1 MLSEWPGSSTV
12 RLSGMLT
19 RVAADFIVIIH
30 FGFIVFVVLGG
41 LLVFRW
47 PKLMWLHLPA
57 VAWGVVIEFYGFI
70 CPLTPLENRLRIAA
84 GEGGYSGGF
93 IDQYLIPVVYPDGLN
108 RPIQIALG
116 VLVFLINLVV
126 YGIVVAKRKRN
137 KENA

>member
-1 MLSEWPGSSTV
+1 
-12 RLSGMLT
+12 MLT

-30 FGFIVFVVLGG
+30 FGFIVFIVLGG

-57 VAWGVVIEFYGFI
+57 VAWGVVIEFAGFI

-84 GEGGYSGGF
+84 GESGYSSGF

-108 RPIQIALG
+108 RPTQIALG
-116 VLVFLINLVV
+116 VLVISINLVL
-126 YGIVVAKRKRN
+126 YGVVVAKRKRN

>member
-1 MLSEWPGSSTV
+1 
-12 RLSGMLT
+12 MLT
-19 RVAADFIVIIH
+19 RVVADFIIIIH
-30 FGFIVFVVLGG
+30 FGFIVFIVLGG

-57 VAWGVVIEFYGFI
+57 VAWGVVIELAGFI

-84 GEGGYSGGF
+84 GESGYSSGF

-108 RPIQIALG
+108 RPTQIALG
-116 VLVFLINLVV
+116 ALVISINLVL
-126 YGIVVAKRKRN
+126 YGVVVAKRKRN

>member
-1 MLSEWPGSSTV
+1 
-12 RLSGMLT
+12 MLT

-30 FGFIVFVVLGG
+30 FGFIVFIVLGG

-57 VAWGVVIEFYGFI
+57 VAWGVVIEFAGFI

-84 GEGGYSGGF
+84 GESGYSSRF
-93 IDQYLIPVVYPDGLN
+93 IDKYLIPVVYPDGLDG
-108 RPIQIALG
+108 PTQIALG
-116 VLVFLINLVV
+116 VLVISINLVL
-126 YGIVVAKRKRN
+126 YGVVVAKRKRN

>member
-1 MLSEWPGSSTV
+1 
-12 RLSGMLT
+12 MLT

-57 VAWGVVIEFYGFI
+57 VAWGVVIEFARFI

-84 GEGGYSGGF
+84 GEGGYSSGF
-93 IDQYLIPVVYPDGLN
+93 INQYLIPVVYPDGLN
-108 RPIQIALG
+108 GPTQIALG
-116 VLVFLINLVV
+116 VLVISINLAL
-126 YGIVVAKRKRN
+126 YGVVVAKRKRN

>member
-1 MLSEWPGSSTV
+1 
-12 RLSGMLT
+12 MLT

-57 VAWGVVIEFYGFI
+57 VAWGVVIEFAGFI

-84 GEGGYSGGF
+84 GESGYLRGF
-93 IDQYLIPVVYPDGLN
+93 IDQYLIPVIYPDVLN
-108 RPIQIALG
+108 RPTQIALG
-116 VLVFLINLVV
+116 ILLVSINLVL
-126 YGIVVAKRKRN
+126 YGVVVAKRKRN

>member
-1 MLSEWPGSSTV
+1 
-12 RLSGMLT
+12 MLT

-57 VAWGVVIEFYGFI
+57 VAWGVVIEFAGFI

-84 GEGGYSGGF
+84 GESGYSSGF
-93 IDQYLIPVVYPDGLN
+93 IDQYLVPLVYPDGLN
-108 RPIQIALG
+108 RPAQIALG
-116 VLVFLINLVV
+116 VLVISINLVL
-126 YGIVVAKRKRN
+126 YGVVVAKRKSN

>member
-1 MLSEWPGSSTV
+1 MF
-12 RLSGMLT
+12 T

-57 VAWGVVIEFYGFI
+57 VAWGVVIEFARFI

-84 GEGGYSGGF
+84 GESGYSGGF

-108 RPIQIALG
+108 GPTQIALG
-116 VLVFLINLVV
+116 VLVISINLVL
-126 YGIVVAKRKRN
+126 YSVVIAKRKRN

>member
-1 MLSEWPGSSTV
+1 
-12 RLSGMLT
+12 MLT

-57 VAWGVVIEFYGFI
+57 VAWGVVIEFARFI

-84 GEGGYSGGF
+84 EK
-93 IDQYLIPVVYPDGLN
+93 
-108 RPIQIALG
+108 LG
-116 VLVFLINLVV
+116 VKSTFDL
-126 YGIVVAKRKRN
+126 
-137 KENA
+137 

>member
-1 MLSEWPGSSTV
+1 
-12 RLSGMLT
+12 MLT

-57 VAWGVVIEFYGFI
+57 VAWGVVIEFARFI

-84 GEGGYSGGF
+84 GESGYSSGF
-93 IDQYLIPVVYPDGLN
+93 IDQYLVPLVYPDGLN
-108 RPIQIALG
+108 RPAQIALG
-116 VLVFLINLVV
+116 VLVISINLVL
-126 YGIVVAKRKRN
+126 YSVVIAKRKRN

>member
-1 MLSEWPGSSTV
+1 
-12 RLSGMLT
+12 MLT

-30 FGFIVFVVLGG
+30 FGFIVFIVLGG

-57 VAWGVVIEFYGFI
+57 VAWGVVIEFAGFI
-70 CPLTPLENRLRIAA
+70 CPLTPLENRLRIVA
-84 GEGGYSGGF
+84 GESGYSSGF

-108 RPIQIALG
+108 RPTQIALG
-116 VLVFLINLVV
+116 VLVISINLVI
-126 YGIVVAKRKRN
+126 YGVVVAKRKRN

>member
-1 MLSEWPGSSTV
+1 
-12 RLSGMLT
+12 MLT
-19 RVAADFIVIIH
+19 RVAADFVVIIH

-57 VAWGVVIEFYGFI
+57 VAWGVVIEFAGFI

-84 GEGGYSGGF
+84 GESGYSGGF

-108 RPIQIALG
+108 RPTQIALG
-116 VLVFLINLVV
+116 ILVVSINLVL
-126 YGIVVAKRKRN
+126 YGVVVAKRKRN
-137 KENA
+137 KENL

>member
-1 MLSEWPGSSTV
+1 
-12 RLSGMLT
+12 MLT

-30 FGFIVFVVLGG
+30 FGFIVFIVLGG

-47 PKLMWLHLPA
+47 PKLMRLHLPA
-57 VAWGVVIEFYGFI
+57 VAWGVVIEFAGFI

-84 GEGGYSGGF
+84 GESGYSSGF

-108 RPIQIALG
+108 RPTQIALG
-116 VLVFLINLVV
+116 VLVISINLVI
-126 YGIVVAKRKRN
+126 YGVVVAKRKRN